1 MAISKSL
8 IRQSHYLG
16 TKIRNLRKRNHLTMA
31 DLSSRCL
38 LLNPEHSPSVSYL
51 SMVERGKRVPSV
63 MMLNVIAQVF
73 QKDPNW
79 FINDQPDQL
88 EVTADKRNKG
98 GINGIALE
106 PKFLFSNQ
114 ILQIAIPE
122 MLSQTGVTGKQFTQ
136 LLIRA
141 HQESLQN
148 QFPDLER
155 AAENLGHK
163 RLNISIEELKAI
175 AKHMGVKIRWFD
187 QAIAASMDHHGDT
200 TQRLVTSYFEPPKC
214 IYINKKMKHYPAR
227 LKYDLAVY
235 IGHLVLHN
243 KDGISTTLSIGHTNN
258 TETTHSPSSDYF
270 LQSEAMIQA
279 WRNFEA
285 SFFAGALLCPK
296 VPFRQLLNRHGYGI
310 KVHKMVGVSPSVAM
324 RRMTAVSPYPHWHYF
339 DAYGQGKLKAVYRG
353 NGIPLPWGNMRTVT
367 DPCQHWAVFRQLALP
382 QEHSSTQISILDV
395 EGKPT
400 IYCCESL
407 NITDPAGNHRVL
419 CSGIDLN
426 PAIEAQGWDAVSIA
440 DQLRQACALNGGS
453 SVIPK
458 SIYEDLFTIGKVLNI
473 DWIEQGLNNPARL
486 ICSRGNV
493 CPRQPACYQQGKSC
507 DEHKKRPPQQP

>member
-1 MAISKSL
+1 
-8 IRQSHYLG
+8 
-16 TKIRNLRKRNHLTMA
+16 
-31 DLSSRCL
+31 
-38 LLNPEHSPSVSYL
+38 
-51 SMVERGKRVPSV
+51 

-73 QKDPNW
+73 QKDPSW
-79 FINDQPDQL
+79 FINDQSEQIDITPDKGNQ
-88 EVTADKRNKG
+88 G

-148 QFPDLER
+148 HFPDLER
-155 AAENLGHK
+155 AAEAIGGK

-187 QAIAASMDHHGDT
+187 QAISASTDNDGGT
-200 TQRLVTSYFEPPKC
+200 TKHLVTSYFEPPK
-214 IYINKKMKHYPAR
+214 IVYINKIMKHFPAR

-235 IGHLVLHN
+235 IGHLLLHHE
-243 KDGISTTLSIGHTNN
+243 DGLSTTLSIGNVHHNEVN
-258 TETTHSPSSDYF
+258 AHPSSDYS
-270 LQSEAMIQA
+270 LQSEAMIKA
-279 WRNFEA
+279 WQNFEA

-296 VPFRQLLNRHGYGI
+296 VPFRQLLDRNGYDI
-310 KVHKMVGVSPSVAM
+310 NVYQKVGVSPSVAM

-367 DPCQHWAVFRQLALP
+367 DPCQHWAVFRQLANP
-382 QEHSSTQISILDV
+382 QQHGSAQISILDV

-400 IYCCESL
+400 IYCCESF
-407 NITDPAGNHRVL
+407 NITDPAGNNRVL
-419 CSGIDLN
+419 CAGIDLN
-426 PAIEAQGWDAVSIA
+426 PAIEAQGWDALSIA
-440 DQLRQACALNGGS
+440 NQLKQACVLNGGS
-453 SVIPK
+453 SVVPA
-458 SIYEDLFTIGKVLNI
+458 SIHSDLLTIGKILNI
-473 DWIEQGLNNPARL
+473 HWIEQGLSRPTRL

-493 CPRQPACYQQGKSC
+493 CPRQPKCY
-507 DEHKKRPPQQP
+507 HTKK